1 MDFLEFWILC
11 FKIPR
16 FQDSKI
22 PRIEK
27 TMVCQS
33 LKSFEKKYT
42 LLFFL
47 VVIVSILNRSV
58 PAFFGVFWRSMPY
71 KIAKLWS

>member
-1 MDFLEFWILC
+1 
-11 FKIPR
+11 
-16 FQDSKI
+16 
-22 PRIEK
+22 
-27 TMVCQS
+27 MVCQS